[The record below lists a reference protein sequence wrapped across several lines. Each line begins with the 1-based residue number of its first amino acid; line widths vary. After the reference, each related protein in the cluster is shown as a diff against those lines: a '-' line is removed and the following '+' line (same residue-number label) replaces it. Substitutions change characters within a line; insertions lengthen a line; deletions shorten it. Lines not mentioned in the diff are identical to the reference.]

1 VSHRFSAQW
10 SFPTRSARKATV
22 TTAAPS
28 RPRHRAVPI
37 TGTPAQLS
45 RSTWQRIRR
54 TLTASV
60 FVLTTIA
67 GIGIGLQGASVSPVS
82 PTTPAAQVT
91 APVAGSAPTIH
102 HGHGLHR

>member
-1 VSHRFSAQW
+1 VPQRFSAQW

-28 RPRHRAVPI
+28 KPRHRAVPM

-67 GIGIGLQGASVSPVS
+67 GIVIGLQGASVSPVS
-82 PTTPAAQVT
+82 PATPAAQVT

-102 HGHGLHR
+102 HGPGLHR